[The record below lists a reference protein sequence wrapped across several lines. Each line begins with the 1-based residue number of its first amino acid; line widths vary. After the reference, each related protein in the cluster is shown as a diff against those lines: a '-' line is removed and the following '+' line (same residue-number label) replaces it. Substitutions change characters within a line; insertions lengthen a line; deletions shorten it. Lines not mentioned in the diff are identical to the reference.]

1 MPVVQ
6 MITSD
11 RVGGGTLPVE
21 VVGPMTAQSLT
32 GAAAKKFK
40 AVNKQSRVYH
50 GLTGAELT
58 GELSLQELQGAFVVF
73 SGKAG
78 WKGAARLG
86 VATDSGQATA
96 SGEEAQDA
104 AAAPPASC
112 EDTSTRSASALLEAA
127 RSDRAQGV
135 VLCWKETQ
143 DNGYLSNWARS
154 PFVIDGVSYNCAE
167 QWIMA
172 CKARACGDDA
182 VLAQIMSSQSPRKQ
196 KGLGRSLDPKAV
208 QRSWRLQ
215 DKMAAQLAGA
225 RAKFQQNEALVLKL
239 LRTGQKAIAEA
250 SPSDRVFGIGL
261 APSDPLAQDPSSW
274 KGTNLLGKALM
285 SVRDE
290 LRQHILQSHGEGQ
303 SHSLRAAEE
312 AGLGPTAA
320 RSALRARARRACEA
334 ARRTARASPGRR
346 ATALTEVDPQSAEEM
361 ESVISE
367 SEPESEASSHEE
379 PDTG

>member
-32 GAAAKKFK
+32 AAAAKKFK

-73 SGKAG
+73 SGRAG

-86 VATDSGQATA
+86 VATDSGQ
-96 SGEEAQDA
+96 AQDA

-208 QRSWRLQ
+208 KRSWRLQ

-225 RAKFQQNEALVLKL
+225 RAKFQQNEALMLKL
-239 LRTGQKAIAEA
+239 LRTGQKVIAEA

-261 APSDPLAQDPSSW
+261 APSDPLAQDPSNW

-290 LRQHILQSHGEGQ
+290 LRQQILQAHGEIGE
-303 SHSLRAAEE
+303 SE
-312 AGLGPTAA
+312 
-320 RSALRARARRACEA
+320 
-334 ARRTARASPGRR
+334 
-346 ATALTEVDPQSAEEM
+346 ATALTEVDPQSAEDM

-367 SEPESEASSHEE
+367 SEPESEASSHVE

>member
-11 RVGGGTLPVE
+11 RVGGETLPVE
-21 VVGPMTAQSLT
+21 VVAPMTAQSLT
-32 GAAAKKFK
+32 AAAAKKFK
-40 AVNKQSRVYH
+40 VVTKQSRVYH

-58 GELSLQELQGAFVVF
+58 GDLSLQELPGAFVVF

-78 WKGAARLG
+78 WKGAARL
-86 VATDSGQATA
+86 VAATGNRQAGTV
-96 SGEEAQDA
+96 GEDAQA
-104 AAAPPASC
+104 MAAAPSANC
-112 EDTSTRSASALLEAA
+112 EDASTRSASALLEAA

-172 CKARACGDDA
+172 CKARACGDEA
-182 VLAQIMSSQSPRKQ
+182 VLAQIMSSQSARKQ

-208 QRSWRLQ
+208 KRFWRLQ

-225 RAKFQQNEALVLKL
+225 RAKFQQNEALMLKL
-239 LRTGQKAIAEA
+239 LRTGQKVIAEA

-261 APSDPLAQDPSSW
+261 APSDPLAQDPSNW

-290 LRQHILQSHGEGQ
+290 LRRQVLQVDGEIGE
-303 SHSLRAAEE
+303 SEV
-312 AGLGPTAA
+312 
-320 RSALRARARRACEA
+320 
-334 ARRTARASPGRR
+334 
-346 ATALTEVDPQSAEEM
+346 TALTEVDPQSVEDL
-361 ESVISE
+361 ESGISE
-367 SEPESEASSHEE
+367 SEPESESSSHVGPE
-379 PDTG
+379 TS